1 MAAWP
6 AGLTRWKA
14 EAQEHGRGMKRLI
27 QGRTLNV
34 LIVMLFLVVASLV
47 VVFLLRSGGGS
58 GDELEEETETERT
71 EEVTEFGIK
80 LRGIVI
86 RDWDGDLLQWLLE
99 APQAQLD
106 KSITRMYCEGGI
118 LVSVF
123 NEEGDLRSKISAGE
137 VELDLAGDV
146 FSFKDQVEAE
156 SASGDR
162 LFSEELTYYPEEE
175 KVVSQSL
182 VRVFFDHNSI
192 ESKGLV
198 SDIDFERPEF
208 LEVVSGRFQIGN

>member
-1 MAAWP
+1 
-6 AGLTRWKA
+6 
-14 EAQEHGRGMKRLI
+14 MKRFI
-27 QGRTLNV
+27 RGRVLNV
-34 LIVMLFLVVASLV
+34 LVVMLFLVVTSLV
-47 VVFLLRSGGGS
+47 LVFLLRSGGGS
-58 GDELEEETETERT
+58 GNESEEEAETERT
-71 EEVTEFGIK
+71 EEVAEFGIK
-80 LRGIVI
+80 LKGMVVRG
-86 RDWDGDLLQWLLE
+86 WDGDLLKWLLE

-106 KSITRMYCEGGI
+106 KSITRMHCEGGV

-123 NEEGDLRSKISAGE
+123 NDEGNLRSKISAGE
-137 VELDLAGDV
+137 AELDLVGDV
-146 FSFKDQVEAE
+146 FSFKDKVEAE

-182 VRVFFDHNSI
+182 VKVFFDHNSI

-208 LEVVSGRFQIGN
+208 LEVVSGRFRIGN

>member
-1 MAAWP
+1 
-6 AGLTRWKA
+6 
-14 EAQEHGRGMKRLI
+14 MKRLI
-27 QGRTLNV
+27 QGRALNV
-34 LIVMLFLVVASLV
+34 LIVALFLVVASLV
-47 VVFLLRSGGGS
+47 VVFLLRSSGGLG
-58 GDELEEETETERT
+58 EESEEKAGAERT

-86 RDWDGDLLQWLLE
+86 RGWDGDLLQWLLE

-106 KSITRMYCEGGI
+106 KGITRMHCEGGV

-123 NEEGDLRSKISAGE
+123 NEEGNLRSKINANRA
-137 VELDLAGDV
+137 ELDLIGDV
-146 FSFKDQVEAE
+146 FSFRNQVEAK

-182 VRVFFDHNSI
+182 VKVFFDHNFI

-198 SDIDFERPEF
+198 SDIDFERPYF
-208 LEVVSGRFQIGN
+208 VEVVSGRFQIGN

>member
-1 MAAWP
+1 
-6 AGLTRWKA
+6 
-14 EAQEHGRGMKRLI
+14 MKRFI
-27 QGRTLNV
+27 WGRVLNV
-34 LIVMLFLVVASLV
+34 LVVMLFLVVTSLV
-47 VVFLLRSGGGS
+47 LVFLLRSGGGLGNES
-58 GDELEEETETERT
+58 GEEAETERT
-71 EEVTEFGIK
+71 EEVAEFGIK
-80 LRGIVI
+80 LKGMVVRG
-86 RDWDGDLLQWLLE
+86 WDGDLLKWLLE

-106 KSITRMYCEGGI
+106 KSIARMHCEGGV

-123 NEEGDLRSKISAGE
+123 NDEGNLRSKISAGE
-137 VELDLAGDV
+137 AELDLVGDV
-146 FSFKDQVEAE
+146 FSFKDKVKAE

-182 VRVFFDHNSI
+182 VKVFFDHNSI

-208 LEVVSGRFQIGN
+208 LEVVSGRFRIGN